1 MSQIEEEKEK
11 KSRRK
16 YRKLLYLPDATMKL
30 VDTMIENRKPKKL
43 KKRLGKYS
51 YNAISIFHPLAH
63 SLPRKIERNL
73 PLSTCDYSYGQTWG
87 ALRKAWISYKV
98 AKCKKEC
105 DDMLKI
111 YAHRIQKLEKELGI
125 PTASFPNLGIIGD
138 IFFLYDKEKEKELR
152 RMYAEQNIVCDRF
165 SDPDNIGLLDDDD
178 DDTFTDLR
186 ARKRALKKYYNA
198 FNQFMNQK
206 AAVEKDEDKE
216 QETIRNWEKRDKL
229 KYEVEQIED
238 ELVALYKERMRWNSS
253 KQHNMLDTSSDE
265 HKEKARKRNERARYL
280 RIQKQLKIAEL
291 ENVSAVRMVF
301 TDKGMN
307 HTDDVLN
314 ETP

>member
-1 MSQIEEEKEK
+1 MSQIEEQEKEK

-30 VDTMIENRKPKKL
+30 VDTMIENPRRHIKKL
-43 KKRLGKYS
+43 GKKRYS

-73 PLSTCDYSYGQTWG
+73 PLSTCNYTYGQTWG

-98 AKCKKEC
+98 AKFKKEG
-105 DDMLKI
+105 DDQLKI
-111 YAHRIQKLEKELGI
+111 FAHRIQKLEKELGI

-138 IFFLYDKEKEKELR
+138 IFFMYDKEKEKELR

-165 SDPDNIGLLDDDD
+165 SDPDNIGLLDDDA
-178 DDTFTDLR
+178 FTDLR
-186 ARKRALKKYYNA
+186 TRKRALKKYYDA

-206 AAVEKDEDKE
+206 AAEKDEDKE

-238 ELVALYKERMRWNSS
+238 ELIALNRERKRVWDYDKRYNKLHSDEQKER
-253 KQHNMLDTSSDE
+253 T
-265 HKEKARKRNERARYL
+265 RKRKERAAYL
-280 RIQKQLKIAEL
+280 RLQKKLKIAEL

-301 TDKGMN
+301 TDQGMN